1 EQSDADDQRHPVS
14 RQPDGVHED
23 DSHSH
28 GRHDRPRDHESASS
42 HAGHPAHRPITFATV
57 APISAGLLTTVTPA
71 SWSAFIFSAAVPLP
85 PAMIAPACPIRR
97 PGGAVWPAMKP
108 TTGFLTLALM
118 KLAASSSAVP
128 PISPIM
134 ITALVSWSAA
144 NSRRASMNEVPI
156 SGSP

>member
-23 DSHSH
+23 GSHSH

-71 SWSAFIFSAAVPLP
+71 SSSAFIFSAAVPLP

-97 PGGAVWPAMKP
+97 PGGAVCPAMKP
-108 TTGFLTLALM
+108 TTGFLNEVLM
-118 KLAASSSAVP
+118 NAAASSSALP
-128 PISPIM
+128 PISPIN
-134 ITALVSWSAA
+134 TTPSVSGSAA
-144 NSRRASMNEVPI
+144 NN
-156 SGSP
+156 